1 MNHLIFAGVVA
12 SSVILGY
19 TLNELQQDKVEDSSN
34 SSSTKSNPTVICIDR
49 VKYFPSTL
57 TPQYT
62 PEGKIATC
70 YMHIER
76 KQK

>member
-1 MNHLIFAGVVA
+1 MNNHILFAGVVA

-19 TLNELQQDKVEDSSN
+19 TLKELQDKVEDSS
-34 SSSTKSNPTVICIDR
+34 SKSNPTVICIDR

-70 YMHIER
+70 YMHTER

>member
-1 MNHLIFAGVVA
+1 MNHLIFAGVVV

-19 TLNELQQDKVEDSSN
+19 TLKELQQDKVEDSS
-34 SSSTKSNPTVICIDR
+34 SSSKSNPTVICIDR

-70 YMHIER
+70 YMHTER

>member
-1 MNHLIFAGVVA
+1 MNHLIFTGVVA

-19 TLNELQQDKVEDSSN
+19 TLKELQDKVEEDSSN
-34 SSSTKSNPTVICIDR
+34 SKSNPTVICIDR

>member
-1 MNHLIFAGVVA
+1 MNNHILFTGVVA
-12 SSVILGY
+12 VSVILGY
-19 TLNELQQDKVEDSSN
+19 TLKELQQDMVEDR
-34 SSSTKSNPTVICIDR
+34 SSSSSKSNPTVICIDR